1 MEKFL
6 KNKLISN
13 TLIQSLGKIISA
25 LIGFSTV
32 FLLTRYLGVDG
43 YGKFTLVFAYLT
55 IFSVLADF
63 GLHLS
68 MIRELT
74 TFKGRKEEIIGT
86 YFTLRFIL
94 VILST
99 IIALLCLLFTPYPSD
114 IKIAILIASISVN
127 IGLISGFS
135 NAIFQSDLR
144 LDLIT
149 LFDFI
154 GKITTVICIL
164 IFILIKLNFYFIV
177 STVLIGNSVALAL
190 SISFLKK
197 EEKLFIGFNRNI
209 ATTLLKMSIPVGI
222 TSFFSLLYFKIDIL
236 LLSFLKG
243 TSEIAYYGVS
253 YKIFENIL
261 VLWGFYMASAYPI
274 LSSKIDN
281 IEEFNSFLKK
291 NIKTAIFSSLYLVV
305 IFYFSAPYIIK
316 YLAGDEF
323 LVSVSALKLLLFS
336 IPFFFINNII
346 YHVFILKNKP
356 WILVKI
362 FFISLIFNIILNV
375 LIIPK
380 YGFIGAS
387 AITLITEVL
396 ISMMYLYTIF
406 FIKKYEIRK
415 S

>member
-25 LIGFSTV
+25 LIGFLTV

-55 IFSVLADF
+55 IFTVLADF

-68 MIRELT
+68 MIKELA
-74 TFKGRKEEIIGT
+74 TFKGKKEEIIGT

-99 IIALLCLLFTPYPSD
+99 ILALVCLLFTPYSFD
-114 IKIAILIASISVN
+114 LKIAILITSISVN

-149 LFDFI
+149 LFDVI

-164 IFILIKLNFYFIV
+164 IFIFLKLNFYFII
-177 STVLIGNSVALAL
+177 STVLIGNSVALVLA
-190 SISFLKK
+190 ISFLKK

-222 TSFFSLLYFKIDIL
+222 TSFFSLLYFKIDTL
-236 LLSFLKG
+236 LLSFFKD
-243 TSEIAYYGVS
+243 TSEVAYYGVS

-281 IEEFNSFLKK
+281 LKEFNSFLRK
-291 NIKTAIFSSLYLVV
+291 NVKTAIFLSLCLVV

-323 LVSVSALKLLLFS
+323 LVSVNALKILLFS

-380 YGFIGAS
+380 CGFIGAS
-387 AITLITEVL
+387 ATTLITEVS
-396 ISMMYLYTIF
+396 ISMMYLYIIF
-406 FIKKYEIRK
+406 FIKKYEIHK